1 MNRIQLAEDE
11 LGIAQVIEQG
21 LVAADFSVHA
31 VADGNA
37 ALAEAISDEYDLLIL
52 DLGLPGR
59 DGMIV
64 LSELRRLGIA
74 LPVIILSARDTVAD
88 TVAGLSGGADDYLRK
103 PFAFDELLARIRLR
117 LRDAEFA
124 TEPQQIT
131 VGDVTLNLLT
141 RRAAVAGQWIDL
153 TSREF
158 ALAEFLMRHP
168 DQVLSRDQ
176 LLRGVWGLD
185 FDPGTNVVNVYVRY
199 LRNKLG
205 EDCIETVRGAGYRF
219 CK

>member
-1 MNRIQLAEDE
+1 MNRILLAEDE
-11 LGIAQVIEQG
+11 LGISQFIEQG

-176 LLRGVWGLD
+176 LLSGVWGLD

>member
-1 MNRIQLAEDE
+1 MNRILLAEDE
-11 LGIAQVIEQG
+11 LGISQFIEQG